1 MTETLSDLIKICN
14 HNLKNSKDCVDYLNS
29 RGFSHY
35 EIEKYSI
42 GFFPQNLNILRKFVN
57 FDKLNSLNIIKSNN
71 DSDFKN
77 YYYLT
82 IPIFN
87 EYGTPIGISGRSLMD
102 EKDLKVLGLSKYKNS
117 SYKKKD
123 VLFGLDKSVKSIVDK
138 NSVWVVEGYFDQISM
153 HKYGCK
159 NVVALGGTAFTRSH
173 FMRLKRYCNKINFLF
188 DNDEA
193 GYTSAKRV
201 YGKFNKYDVNLN
213 FYKLNKY
220 KDIDE
225 YLYDNKSL
233 SSLKSDIG
241 KINF

>member
-1 MTETLSDLIKICN
+1 
-14 HNLKNSKDCVDYLNS
+14 
-29 RGFSHY
+29 
-35 EIEKYSI
+35 
-42 GFFPQNLNILRKFVN
+42 
-57 FDKLNSLNIIKSNN
+57 
-71 DSDFKN
+71 
-77 YYYLT
+77 
-82 IPIFN
+82 
-87 EYGTPIGISGRSLMD
+87 
-102 EKDLKVLGLSKYKNS
+102 
-117 SYKKKD
+117 
-123 VLFGLDKSVKSIVDK
+123 
-138 NSVWVVEGYFDQISM
+138 
-153 HKYGCK
+153 
-159 NVVALGGTAFTRSH
+159 
-173 FMRLKRYCNKINFLF
+173 MRLKRYCNKINFLF